1 MPLCR
6 PIFNAREGTA
16 GNCVLSKIIREELIM
31 PVYQWVGK
39 NRKNEVQKGEIEA
52 VSEEAV
58 KAQLIRQRI
67 TPTKIKPKPKDLLEG
82 VSFLQPRVKMHDI
95 ILFARQFSTMIDAGL
110 PIIQCL
116 DILYSQQA
124 NATFKKMLKSIKES
138 VEGGATLAEALK
150 KFPKQFDDL
159 FVNMIAAGEAG
170 GILDAILRRL
180 AAYMEKTAKLK
191 AQVKGAMTYPTVTL
205 IIAILVLAVILV
217 FVIPV
222 FQEMFA
228 DFGGELPVP
237 TQLVVAAS
245 EMVKSKIIYL
255 VIGLVLFII
264 AFKKFYSTQKGQDVI
279 DDLLLKIPVF
289 GELLRKVAVAKF
301 TRTMGTMLASGVAIL
316 EALDIVA
323 KTAGNR
329 TVEKAIYNVRTGI
342 AEGRT
347 MADPLQESGVFPPM
361 VCQMIG
367 VGESTGA
374 LDAMLEKIADFYD
387 EEVDQAV
394 ENLTALIEP
403 FMLVFLGVTIGGLV
417 VAMYLP
423 IFKMAGAI
431 S

>member
-1 MPLCR
+1 
-6 PIFNAREGTA
+6 
-16 GNCVLSKIIREELIM
+16 M

-39 NRKNEVQKGEIEA
+39 NRKDEVQKGEIDA

-58 KAQLIRQRI
+58 KAQLARQRI
-67 TPTKIKPKPKDLLEG
+67 TPTKVKKKPKDLFAN
-82 VSFLQPRVKMHDI
+82 VTFLQPTVKQRDV

-124 NATFKKMLKSIKES
+124 NATFKKMLKEIKES

-150 KFPKQFDDL
+150 KFPKQFDNL

-180 AAYMEKTAKLK
+180 AAYMEKAAKLK
-191 AQVKGAMTYPTVTL
+191 AQVKGAMTYPIVTL
-205 IIAILVLAVILV
+205 IIAVVVLAVILV

-222 FQEMFA
+222 FEEMFA
-228 DFGGELPVP
+228 DFGGELPMP
-237 TQLVVAAS
+237 TQIVVAMS
-245 EMVKSKIIYL
+245 DMVKSKIIYIM
-255 VIGLVLFII
+255 VGLVLFII
-264 AFKKFYSTQKGQDVI
+264 AFKKFYGTEKGREIADKMI
-279 DDLLLKIPVF
+279 LKVPVF
-289 GELLRKVAVAKF
+289 GDLLRKVAVAKF

-323 KTAGNR
+323 KTAGNK
-329 TVEKAIYNVRTGI
+329 TVEKAVYNVRKGI
-342 AEGRT
+342 SEGRT
-347 MADPLQESGVFPPM
+347 MADPLAQSGVFPSM
-361 VCQMIG
+361 VCQMIS

-417 VAMYLP
+417 IAMYLP

>member
-1 MPLCR
+1 M
-6 PIFNAREGTA
+6 A
-16 GNCVLSKIIREELIM
+16 
-31 PVYQWVGK
+31 VYQWVGTNK
-39 NRKNEVQKGEIEA
+39 KNETRKGEMEA
-52 VSEEAV
+52 SNESVVRSN
-58 KAQLIRQRI
+58 LMRLRI
-67 TPTKIKPKPKDLLEG
+67 TPTKIKKKPKDLFEN
-82 VSFLQPRVKMHDI
+82 VSWLQPKVKEKDI

-116 DILYSQQA
+116 EILHTQQ
-124 NATFKKMLKSIKES
+124 NNKTFKRMIKEIKEQ
-138 VEGGATLAEALK
+138 VESGATLAEALK
-150 KFPKQFDDL
+150 RFPKYFDDL

-180 AAYMEKTAKLK
+180 AGYMEKARKLK
-191 AQVKGAMTYPTVTL
+191 AQVKGAMTYPVVTL
-205 IIAILVLAVILV
+205 VIAVIVLGIILV

-222 FQEMFA
+222 FQEMFS
-228 DFGGELPVP
+228 DLGGELPVP
-237 TQLVVAAS
+237 TQIVVRIS
-245 EMVKSKIIYL
+245 EIVKSKILYII
-255 VIGLVLFII
+255 IGLGLLGF
-264 AFKKFYSTQKGQDVI
+264 ALKKFYATEKGQDTV

-323 KTAGNR
+323 KTSGNR
-329 TVEKAIYNVRTGI
+329 TIERAIYDVRSGI

-347 MADPLQESGVFPPM
+347 MADPLAESGVFPAM
-361 VCQMIG
+361 VCQMIS

-394 ENLTALIEP
+394 DNLTSLIEP
-403 FMLVFLGVTIGGLV
+403 FMLVFLGITIGGLV

-431 S
+431 

>member
-1 MPLCR
+1 
-6 PIFNAREGTA
+6 
-16 GNCVLSKIIREELIM
+16 M

-39 NRKNEVQKGEIEA
+39 NRKDEVQKGEVEA

-58 KAQLIRQRI
+58 KAQLTRQRI
-67 TPTKIKPKPKDLLEG
+67 TPTKVKKKPKDLFEN
-82 VSFLQPRVKMHDI
+82 VSFLQPKVKERDV

-116 DILYSQQA
+116 DILYSQQG
-124 NATFKKMLKSIKES
+124 NATFKKMLKEIKES

-150 KFPKQFDDL
+150 KFPKQFDSL

-170 GILDAILRRL
+170 GILDGILRRL
-180 AAYMEKTAKLK
+180 AAYMEKAAKLK
-191 AQVKGAMTYPTVTL
+191 AQVKGAMTYPIVTL
-205 IIAILVLAVILV
+205 VIAVVVLAVILV

-222 FQEMFA
+222 FEEMFA

-237 TQLVVAAS
+237 TQIVVAMSDMA
-245 EMVKSKIIYL
+245 KSKIVYII
-255 VIGLVLFII
+255 IGLFLFIV
-264 AFKKFYSTQKGQDVI
+264 AFKKLYGTEKGREMVDN
-279 DDLLLKIPVF
+279 LLLKIPVF
-289 GELLRKVAVAKF
+289 GDLLRKVAVAKF

-323 KTAGNR
+323 KTAGNK
-329 TVEKAIYNVRTGI
+329 TVEKAIYSVRKGI

-347 MADPLQESGVFPPM
+347 MADPLAQSGVFPSM
-361 VCQMIG
+361 VCQMIS

-374 LDAMLEKIADFYD
+374 LDAMLGKIADFYD

-417 VAMYLP
+417 IAMYLP

>member
-1 MPLCR
+1 
-6 PIFNAREGTA
+6 
-16 GNCVLSKIIREELIM
+16 M
-31 PVYQWVGK
+31 PVYQWVGT
-39 NRKNEVQKGEIEA
+39 NRKNEVQKGEMDAANENA
-52 VSEEAV
+52 VRSNLV
-58 KAQLIRQRI
+58 RLRI
-67 TPTKIKPKPKDLLEG
+67 TPTKIKKKPKDLFEN
-82 VSFLQPRVKMHDI
+82 VSFLQPKVKQADI

-116 DILYSQQA
+116 DILYTQQN
-124 NATFKKMLKSIKES
+124 NATFRKMLKVIKEA

-150 KFPKQFDDL
+150 KFPKHFDDL

-191 AQVKGAMTYPTVTL
+191 SKVKGAMTYPIVTL
-205 IIAILVLAVILV
+205 IIAVLVLAVILV

-222 FQEMFA
+222 FEEMFA
-228 DFGGELPVP
+228 DFGGELPAP
-237 TQLVVAAS
+237 TRIVVATS
-245 EMVKSKIIYL
+245 EMVKSKILYI
-255 VIGLVLFII
+255 IIATIIFII
-264 AFKKFYSTQKGQDVI
+264 AYKKFYSTEKGRDVMDGLI
-279 DDLLLKIPVF
+279 LKFPVF
-289 GELLRKVAVAKF
+289 GDLLRKVAVAKF

-329 TVEKAIYNVRTGI
+329 TVEKAIYDVRSGI

-347 MADPLQESGVFPPM
+347 MADPLSESGVFPAM
-361 VCQMIG
+361 VCQMIS

-394 ENLTALIEP
+394 ENLTSLIEP

>member
-1 MPLCR
+1 M
-6 PIFNAREGTA
+6 A
-16 GNCVLSKIIREELIM
+16 
-31 PVYQWVGK
+31 VYQWVGTNK
-39 NRKNEVQKGEIEA
+39 KNETRKGEMEA
-52 VSEEAV
+52 SNESVVRSN
-58 KAQLIRQRI
+58 LMRLRI
-67 TPTKIKPKPKDLLEG
+67 TPTKIKKKPKDLFEN
-82 VSFLQPRVKMHDI
+82 VSWLQPKVKEKDI

-116 DILYSQQA
+116 EILHTQQ
-124 NATFKKMLKSIKES
+124 NNKTFKRMIKEIKEQ
-138 VEGGATLAEALK
+138 VESGATLAEALK
-150 KFPKQFDDL
+150 RFPKHFDDL

-180 AAYMEKTAKLK
+180 AAYMEKAAKLK
-191 AQVKGAMTYPTVTL
+191 SQVKGALTYPIVTL
-205 IIAILVLAVILV
+205 IIAVLVLGVILV

-228 DFGGELPVP
+228 DFGGQLPVP
-237 TQLVVAAS
+237 TQIVVNAS
-245 EMVKSKIIYL
+245 EMVKSKIVYI
-255 VIGLVLFII
+255 II
-264 AFKKFYSTQKGQDVI
+264 AVFAFGFAAKKFYATEKGRDMM
-279 DDLLLKIPVF
+279 DDFTLKIPVF

-329 TVEKAIYNVRTGI
+329 TVEKAIYDVRSGI

-347 MADPLQESGVFPPM
+347 MADPLQESGVFPAM
-361 VCQMIG
+361 VCQMIS

-394 ENLTALIEP
+394 ENLTSLIEP
-403 FMLVFLGVTIGGLV
+403 FMLVFLGTTIGGLV

-431 S
+431 Q

>member
-1 MPLCR
+1 
-6 PIFNAREGTA
+6 
-16 GNCVLSKIIREELIM
+16 M
-31 PVYQWVGK
+31 PVYQWVGT
-39 NRKNEVQKGEIEA
+39 NRKKETRKGEMEA
-52 VSEEAV
+52 SNEQTVRSNLNRL
-58 KAQLIRQRI
+58 KI
-67 TPTKIKPKPKDLLEG
+67 TPTKIKKKPKDLFEN
-82 VSFLQPRVKMHDI
+82 VSWLQPKVRQRDI

-110 PIIQCL
+110 PIIQCME
-116 DILYSQQA
+116 ILFTQQ
-124 NATFKKMLKSIKES
+124 NNKTFKRMIKEIKEQ

-150 KFPKQFDDL
+150 RFPKHFDDL

-180 AAYMEKTAKLK
+180 AAYMEKAAKLK
-191 AQVKGAMTYPTVTL
+191 AQVKGAMTYPIVTL
-205 IIAILVLAVILV
+205 VIAIVVLAVILV

-222 FQEMFA
+222 FEEMFA

-237 TQLVVAAS
+237 TQIVVKAS
-245 EMVKSKIIYL
+245 EIVKSKILYII
-255 VIGLVLFII
+255 IGII
-264 AFKKFYSTQKGQDVI
+264 IFAFAFRKFYATQRGQDVA
-279 DDLLLKIPVF
+279 DDLVLKIPVF

-329 TVEKAIYNVRTGI
+329 TVEKAIYDVRSGI

-347 MADPLQESGVFPPM
+347 MADPLAESGVFPAM
-361 VCQMIG
+361 VCQMIS

-394 ENLTALIEP
+394 DNLTALIEP
-403 FMLVFLGVTIGGLV
+403 FMLVFLGTTIGGLV

-431 S
+431 Q

>member
-1 MPLCR
+1 
-6 PIFNAREGTA
+6 
-16 GNCVLSKIIREELIM
+16 M
-31 PVYQWVGK
+31 PVYQWVGT
-39 NRKNEVQKGEIEA
+39 NRKNETRKGEMEA
-52 VSEEAV
+52 ANEAIV
-58 KAQLIRQRI
+58 RSNLVRLKI
-67 TPTKIKPKPKDLLEG
+67 TPNKIKKKPKDLFEN
-82 VSFLQPRVKMHDI
+82 VSWLQPKVKEKDI

-116 DILYSQQA
+116 EILFTQQG
-124 NATFKKMLKSIKES
+124 NKTFKRMIKEIKEQ

-150 KFPKQFDDL
+150 RFPKHFDDL
-159 FVNMIAAGEAG
+159 FVNMISAGEAG

-180 AAYMEKTAKLK
+180 AAYMEKAAKLK
-191 AQVKGAMTYPTVTL
+191 AQVKGAMTYPIVTL
-205 IIAILVLAVILV
+205 IIAIVVLGIILV

-222 FQEMFA
+222 FEEMFA

-237 TQLVVAAS
+237 TQIVVTAS
-245 EMVKSKIIYL
+245 EIVKSKIVYII
-255 VIGLVLFII
+255 IGIFILGFTLRKFYATEKGQEIADDLVL
-264 AFKKFYSTQKGQDVI
+264 KF
-279 DDLLLKIPVF
+279 PVF

-329 TVEKAIYNVRTGI
+329 TVEKAIYDVRSGI

-347 MADPLQESGVFPPM
+347 MADPLAESGVFPAM
-361 VCQMIG
+361 VCQMIS

-394 ENLTALIEP
+394 DNLTSLIEP
-403 FMLVFLGVTIGGLV
+403 FMLVFLGITIGGLV

-423 IFKMAGAI
+423 IFKMAGAL
-431 S
+431 